1 MKGVLLA
8 GLLFLSL
15 IVLVSAESCDPSV
28 TLLNQDPYPAVP
40 GDYAKLVFQVEGVSS
55 TACGDVSI
63 ELVEKYP
70 ITIDPSTPKNI
81 SIKAGTYTGTN
92 YQSFVMAPYKVRVD
106 ENALDG
112 DNPVELLIQ
121 REGGTESHE
130 FNINIEDTRADFE
143 VHIKD
148 YNYATRE
155 LTREILNIGDPDIQA
170 LTIEIPRQNNIDVKG
185 ANRVVAGDL
194 DSNEY
199 TTADFEAIMT
209 NGEITLNLYYS
220 DAINV
225 RRTVVETITFDSS
238 YFIDR
243 IADQKTTSKWTYVLY
258 VAVVLLIIWFIVRKF
273 KKKKAKK

>member
-1 MKGVLLA
+1 MKRVLLVSV
-8 GLLFLSL
+8 LFLSL
-15 IVLVSAESCDPSV
+15 FALASADLCDPTV

-70 ITIDPSTPKNI
+70 ITIDPSTPKRIN
-81 SIKAGTYTGTN
+81 IKAGTYTGTN
-92 YQSFVMAPYKVRVD
+92 YESFVMAPYKVRVD
-106 ENALDG
+106 ESALDG
-112 DNPVELLIQ
+112 DTPVELIIE
-121 REGGTESHE
+121 REGGTESYE

-155 LTREILNIGDPDIQA
+155 LTLEILNIGDPDIQA
-170 LTIEIPRQNNIDVKG
+170 LTVEIPKQDNIDVKG
-185 ANRVVAGDL
+185 ANRVVVGDL

-199 TTADFEAIMT
+199 TTADFEAVMYD
-209 NGEITLNLYYS
+209 GEITLNLYYS
-220 DAINV
+220 DAINA
-225 RRTVVETITFDSS
+225 RRTVVEQINFDSS

-243 IADQKTTSKWTYVLY
+243 VADQKTTSKWTYVFWG
-258 VAVVLLIIWFIVRKF
+258 VVVLVIIYLIYGRF
-273 KKKKAKK
+273 KKKKNKK